1 MTVSRTGETL
11 PAHPPSRARAASGVQ
26 RGLLLCR
33 REGPD
38 GLGAPLLAEGEAQLA
53 RRAQALRPVRAERR
67 ARLLEGQRAQRVAS
81 EVARLARDLLPCR
94 DPLRHAFV
102 VLPIG
107 ALSPAGRDPTKVARR
122 VQRRFS
128 QSARFSPERPPRA
141 GRKCRESAPGDRGE
155 AT

>member
-38 GLGAPLLAEGEAQLA
+38 RLGAPLLAEGEAQLA
-53 RRAQALRPVRAERR
+53 RRAQALRAVRAGRR
-67 ARLLEGQRAQRVAS
+67 ARPPQGQSAQRVAS

-94 DPLRHAFV
+94 DPLRHALV
-102 VLPIG
+102 VLPFG
-107 ALSPAGRDPTKVARR
+107 ALVPCRRD
-122 VQRRFS
+122 
-128 QSARFSPERPPRA
+128 
-141 GRKCRESAPGDRGE
+141 
-155 AT
+155 